1 MYIEILRENLNS
13 VSCIKAC
20 IDYLYVDHAVN
31 AAEYCK
37 ILHLKPQWTG
47 NVIKN
52 KWKRSC
58 AMDFVPFLNPC
69 MLIQTIGKKKKKERK
84 NEQTKKSLYTTKTLL
99 KNQRQHLVDGWVFL
113 FACFL
118 CFSTS
123 FALGR
128 CPLLILG
135 YGGSTAPGLEG
146 DLVEQWEFHYCLCM
160 WSLKTCSQDTSG
172 NRNKVIWLL
181 EMCFMYFGKTTL
193 WFQFK
198 GCEGSGTCGKGGGN
212 FPHASQDSS
221 SSKAE
226 SSLCRRV
233 TVWEEE
239 PG

>member
-52 KWKRSC
+52 KWNRSC

-69 MLIQTIGKKKKKERK
+69 MLIQTIGKKKKK
-84 NEQTKKSLYTTKTLL
+84 KKKRTNK
-99 KNQRQHLVDGWVFL
+99 KKLVYYQNLIKESKAASCWWLGFL
-113 FACFL
+113 FAFFL
-118 CFSTS
+118 HFSTS

-135 YGGSTAPGLEG
+135 YVGALHRE
-146 DLVEQWEFHYCLCM
+146 
-160 WSLKTCSQDTSG
+160 LKE
-172 NRNKVIWLL
+172 IW
-181 EMCFMYFGKTTL
+181 
-193 WFQFK
+193 
-198 GCEGSGTCGKGGGN
+198 
-212 FPHASQDSS
+212 
-221 SSKAE
+221 
-226 SSLCRRV
+226 
-233 TVWEEE
+233 
-239 PG
+239 